1 MNKYYTSTRNS
12 SVQISAKQAIKK
24 GFADDKGLFVYPD
37 LEKLQV
43 NFEKLIKL
51 NYQDIARAVL
61 TVLLPDFSADEIDE
75 SINTAYKSSFD
86 TSKIT
91 PVVNVDNF
99 HVLELFHGPTSAFK
113 DVGLQLLPQLMKHVL
128 TDNNKVMIL
137 TATSGD
143 TGKAALEGFKD
154 LANMGIIVFYPD
166 GGVSKVQKLQMITTG
181 GNNTKVAAIEGNF
194 DDAQTNVKRI
204 FNNEALKESLGDE
217 VSLSSANSITIGR
230 LIPQVVYYF
239 DSYKQLVNDGSI
251 KVGDKVNFTVPTGN
265 FGDVLAGYYAKML
278 GLPVNKFV
286 VACNENNVLANF
298 FNHGVYDRNRPFFQT
313 VAPSMDIQ
321 ISSNFERLLY
331 YKSGENT
338 EYVKQLMDDLED
350 SGKYEVSKEVLANIQ
365 EDFYCGYSTD
375 EDIESSIAEVY
386 EKNGY
391 LMDPHTAAGYK
402 VMRDYQ
408 KIDPDTPMILLSTAS
423 PYKFVNAVANAVL
436 PETSDD
442 VQKVMKDLHEATH
455 APIPDNLQKVWD
467 LPVRHESVI
476 QKDQMT
482 DYVKQKVEE
491 VFYDKDQSSS
501 N

>member
-1 MNKYYTSTRNS
+1 M
-12 SVQISAKQAIKK
+12 
-24 GFADDKGLFVYPD
+24 
-37 LEKLQV
+37 
-43 NFEKLIKL
+43 
-51 NYQDIARAVL
+51 
-61 TVLLPDFSADEIDE
+61 
-75 SINTAYKSSFD
+75 
-86 TSKIT
+86 
-91 PVVNVDNF
+91 NVDNF

-217 VSLSSANSITIGR
+217 VSLSSANSINIGR

-298 FNHGVYDRNRPFFQT
+298 FQPRRVRPQPAILPDGRPKYGHPNFQ
-313 VAPSMDIQ
+313 
-321 ISSNFERLLY
+321 
-331 YKSGENT
+331 
-338 EYVKQLMDDLED
+338 
-350 SGKYEVSKEVLANIQ
+350 
-365 EDFYCGYSTD
+365 
-375 EDIESSIAEVY
+375 
-386 EKNGY
+386 
-391 LMDPHTAAGYK
+391 
-402 VMRDYQ
+402 
-408 KIDPDTPMILLSTAS
+408 
-423 PYKFVNAVANAVL
+423 
-436 PETSDD
+436 
-442 VQKVMKDLHEATH
+442 
-455 APIPDNLQKVWD
+455 
-467 LPVRHESVI
+467 
-476 QKDQMT
+476 
-482 DYVKQKVEE
+482 
-491 VFYDKDQSSS
+491 
-501 N
+501 

>member
-1 MNKYYTSTRNS
+1 MNKYYTSTRNG

-43 NFEKLIKL
+43 NFEKLLKL

-61 TVLLPDFSADEIDE
+61 TILLPDFSADEIDE
-75 SINTAYKSSFD
+75 SVRAAYQSSFD
-86 TSKIT
+86 TQKIT
-91 PVVNVDNF
+91 PVIPVDDF
-99 HVLELFHGPTSAFK
+99 HILELFHGPTSAFK

-128 TDNNKVMIL
+128 VGNNKVMIL

-143 TGKAALEGFKD
+143 TGKAALEGFKGLD
-154 LANMGIIVFYPD
+154 NMGIIVFYPD
-166 GGVSKVQKLQMITTG
+166 GGVSKIQKLQMITTG

-204 FNNEALKESLGDE
+204 FNDQALKESLGDD
-217 VSLSSANSITIGR
+217 VSLSSANSINIGR

-239 DSYKQLVNDGSI
+239 DSYKQLVNDSSI
-251 KVGDKVNFTVPTGN
+251 EVGQKVNFTVPTGN

-298 FNHGVYDRNRPFFQT
+298 FNHGVYDRNRSFFQT

-331 YKSGENT
+331 YKSGQDT

-365 EDFYCGYSTD
+365 QDFYCGYSTD
-375 EDIESSIAEVY
+375 EDIERSIAEVY
-386 EKNGY
+386 EQNGY

-402 VMRDYQ
+402 VMRNYQ
-408 KIDPDTPMILLSTAS
+408 KLDPETPMILLSTAS

-436 PETSDD
+436 PETSAD
-442 VQKVMKDLHEATH
+442 VQQVMRDLHDATN
-455 APIPDNLQKVWD
+455 APIPDNLRKVWD

-491 VFYDKDQSSS
+491 VFYDQDQSAR